1 MGWAAPVKFAGARP
15 ILMGTGRS
23 VVAYARAPFPFFMTL
38 DNILSKVLAAGL
50 AAGVFLLW
58 WPAHLPSSGVPW
70 LVMRGVAWTLAFEI
84 LMLSFVPLE
93 RMAIRGLVRWRAAS
107 GARRVQRRLASA
119 PAPARAGGAVLL
131 AFTGALVPLLLLA
144 HAGRPPATPAVR
156 PPTVVRK
163 IVVRKVVRERTVVVR
178 TAPAQAIVPT
188 PPGDAKPAAAKAA
201 PHRPKVEPVTKA
213 DPTATT
219 TSPAATDPATTPPPT
234 ATSGADEAAPSG

>member
-1 MGWAAPVKFAGARP
+1 MAGAQSP
-15 ILMGTGRS
+15 T
-23 VVAYARAPFPFFMTL
+23 YARAPFPFFMTL

-93 RMAIRGLVRWRAAS
+93 RIATRALARRRAAS
-107 GARRVQRRLASA
+107 GARHVQRRLAAA

-144 HAGRPPATPAVR
+144 HAGRAPVRPAVR

-163 IVVRKVVRERTVVVR
+163 IVVRKVVHERTVVVR
-178 TAPAQAIVPT
+178 TAPAPVIVSA
-188 PPGDAKPAAAKAA
+188 PPGDAKRAAKG
-201 PHRPKVEPVTKA
+201 RPIGPR
-213 DPTATT
+213 
-219 TSPAATDPATTPPPT
+219 S
-234 ATSGADEAAPSG
+234 SL